1 MTLEKQLQLR
11 NGDVSLCVFKGKMD
25 GKLFVT
31 FGKEN
36 LSRTIKGPLF
46 TEEEMYE
53 LAALILDYDE
63 WESKVVNGRANKRL
77 VNVSSDKDNS
87 VLEEIRAAVEAAKL
101 PITSAADLGV
111 LQTVHRKQVPV
122 TTPQRKSMAGDR
134 QPYLPKPPHNRSKWH
149 IASSHRTVTGIHSSF
164 HPRMASPVG
173 SRRNIAAPKPLSH
186 SLVLDGRDAGFIYRQ
201 FCSQY

>member
-63 WESKVVNGRANKRL
+63 WESKVVNGKANKRL
-77 VNVSSDKDNS
+77 IKEFSDKENS
-87 VLEEIRAAVEAAKL
+87 ALEEIQAAVEAVKI
-101 PITSAADLGV
+101 PITSTSDLG
-111 LQTVHRKQVPV
+111 LLPTLHKKQAPV
-122 TTPQRKSMAGDR
+122 TTLQRKNTAGDR
-134 QPYLPKPPHNRSKWH
+134 QPYLPRPPNNHSKWH
-149 IASSHRTVTGIHSSF
+149 PASSWPHSRF
-164 HPRMASPVG
+164 HP
-173 SRRNIAAPKPLSH
+173 APIS
-186 SLVLDGRDAGFIYRQ
+186 
-201 FCSQY
+201 